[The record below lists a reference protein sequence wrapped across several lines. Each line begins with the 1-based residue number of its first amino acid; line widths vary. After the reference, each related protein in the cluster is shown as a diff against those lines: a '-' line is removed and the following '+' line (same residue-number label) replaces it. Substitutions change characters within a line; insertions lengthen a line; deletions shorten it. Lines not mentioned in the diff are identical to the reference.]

1 MEEDPIEPFLTGKV
15 LLATPGMLDPRF
27 FEAVIFV
34 CSHTKEGAMGIMVN
48 KPAMNFNFTQL
59 LRRLGISDIENVEE
73 REIYVGGP
81 VEIERGFVLH
91 SNDYEIPDLTVKIDD
106 CSFTVSTEI
115 LKDILAGKGPLNSIL
130 ALGYAGW
137 APGQLEKEIVED
149 GWLVSDPDDK
159 LIFTEKH
166 DKKWNLGIKKL
177 GINLSKFSMVGG
189 QA

>member
-1 MEEDPIEPFLTGKV
+1 MEADPTAPFLTGKV

-27 FEAVIFV
+27 FEAVIFI

-59 LRRLGISDIENVEE
+59 LKRLGISESISRDEKQ
-73 REIYVGGP
+73 IYVGGP

-91 SNDYEIPDLTVKIDD
+91 SNDYEIPELTVKIDD
-106 CSFTVSTEI
+106 CAFTASLDI
-115 LKDILAGKGPLNSIL
+115 LKDILNGKGPRNSIL

-137 APGQLEKEIVED
+137 GPGQLEKEIIAD
-149 GWLVSDPDDK
+149 GWLVSEPDES

-166 DKKWNLGIKKL
+166 DKKWNLGISKL
-177 GINLSKFSMVGG
+177 GINLSKLSTIGG
-189 QA
+189 CA